1 MNLRSISRAL
11 TIALGVFALGASAVP
26 ADSFAKKNKN
36 KSEEPLEIKETKV
49 SSFDDVF
56 SQVGEIKTDL
66 DKVQSDLAE
75 ASDKIAEAM
84 GMSKG
89 TPVADALADLKEK
102 GKDHIKLTVAG
113 DKPSLTVDD
122 AAPENVKAAVNAT
135 NGAVVLWVDSAKTL
149 AGLVEKSKAVAAAAQ
164 ELPPQVPDA
173 AKELAPGDALKFPK
187 LVKHNVDATMQTKDQ
202 VGAVAEALKT
212 NLETV
217 KAFGQ

>member
-11 TIALGVFALGASAVP
+11 TVALGVFALGASAVP

-36 KSEEPLEIKETKV
+36 KTEEPLEIKETKV
-49 SSFDDVF
+49 ASFDDVF

-66 DKVQSDLAE
+66 DTVQKDLAA
-75 ASDKIAEAM
+75 ASDKIASAM
-84 GMSKG
+84 GMAQG

-102 GKDHIKLTVAG
+102 GKDHIKLTMAG

-122 AAPENVKAAVNAT
+122 AAPENVKAAVTAT

-149 AGLVEKSKAVAAAAQ
+149 AGLVDKSKAVAEAASA
-164 ELPPQVPDA
+164 LPPQVPDA
-173 AKELAPGDALKFPK
+173 AKELAPPDALKFPK
-187 LVKHNVDATMQTKDQ
+187 LVKNNVTATMQTKDQ

-217 KAFGQ
+217 KSFGK